1 MKSGWI
7 LTFTI
12 MILLVASF
20 VYSAEVKNERVR
32 QDGNRVVFEYDLEGD
47 KEAEVSVTITIDG
60 RQYATKE
67 LHLEGDFGNVKPGR
81 GKKVY
86 WNILQDFPRGLN
98 GYYEASI
105 EAARR
110 EIAGMVFIKGGC
122 FDMGNSFGDGNAN
135 EKPVHQVCVDDF
147 YMGKYEVTQREW
159 MDVMESNPSHFK
171 NCDTCPVDSINWN
184 VAQDFIRRLN
194 KKTGHRHRLPTEA
207 EWEYAARSGGER
219 EKWAGTSSEY
229 ELGDYAW
236 NNKNSGRTTHPV
248 GQLKPNGLGLYDM
261 SGNVWEWAEDWY
273 AVNYYRESPK
283 DNPTGPRSGEARV
296 HRGGSWSDAPSYMSI
311 STRGACFPI
320 GNNCL
325 GRSLTYFGLRV
336 VRTK

>member
-20 VYSAEVKNERVR
+20 VYSAEVKNERAR

-86 WNILQDFPRGLN
+86 WNLLQDFPRGAN
-98 GYYEASI
+98 AYYEASI
-105 EAARR
+105 EAAGG

-122 FDMGNSFGDGNAN
+122 FDMGDSFGDGNAD

-159 MDVMESNPSHFK
+159 RDVMGSNPSYFK
-171 NCDTCPVDSINWN
+171 NCDNCPVEQVSWD
-184 VAQDFIRRLN
+184 VVQEFMRKLN
-194 KKTGHRHRLPTEA
+194 SRTGQNYRLPTEA
-207 EWEYAARSGGER
+207 EWEYAARSGGKR
-219 EKWAGTSSEY
+219 EKWAGTSSED

-236 NNKNSGRTTHPV
+236 YDKNSGSKTHPV
-248 GQLKPNGLGLYDM
+248 GQLKPNGLALYDM
-261 SGNVWEWAEDWY
+261 SGNVWEWVEDLY
-273 AVNYYRESPK
+273 DENYYRESPK
-283 DNPTGPRSGEARV
+283 DNPTGSRRGQFRV
-296 HRGGSWSDAPSYMSI
+296 LRGGSWDNNPRDARVSIRVRFDSD
-311 STRGACFPI
+311 GF
-320 GNNCL
+320 
-325 GRSLTYFGLRV
+325 RV